1 MEADILQPDFSQHK
15 FAFDTYARQNLNY
28 GLDRARPVCQQF
40 LKGSCPR
47 GNACPD
53 RHVQG
58 YGGGGRL
65 NTIVC
70 KHWLRGLCKK
80 GDGCEFLHEYNL
92 RRMPECKFFQQHGW
106 CQQGEECLY
115 VHSDPESR
123 QGVCEWYRLGYCPLG
138 PECRKKHIRKQ
149 LCKLYL
155 TGFCPRGLQCP
166 DAHPKWAIPAYG
178 PQRIRRTQ
186 FTGVQQEQMPT

>member
-1 MEADILQPDFSQHK
+1 MTDILAPDFSRQK
-15 FAFDTYARQNLNY
+15 FAFDSFLKTTLNY
-28 GLDRARPVCQQF
+28 GADRSAQDAAQKAMHPTN
-40 LKGSCPR
+40 S
-47 GNACPD
+47 
-53 RHVQG
+53 
-58 YGGGGRL
+58 RL
-65 NTIVC
+65 NSIVC

-115 VHSDPESR
+115 VHTDPESR

-149 LCKLYL
+149 MCKLYL
-155 TGFCPRGLQCP
+155 TGFCPRGPQCP
-166 DAHPKWAIPAYG
+166 DAHPKWQIPFHG
-178 PQRIRRTQ
+178 PQPIRRSTQ
-186 FTGVQQEQMPT
+186 LQQVQQQG